1 MFADLSEVGG
11 QDSAEPVTNG
21 NHANTIKLRRFDVK
35 EVVDAVVRTTFDIL
49 KQRIRT
55 ARTERAAHRR
65 GERTECVSLHRNRAR
80 NEALERRTPKRA

>member
-35 EVVDAVVRTTFDIL
+35 QVVDAVVRTTFDIL
-49 KQRIRT
+49 QRKMGT
-55 ARTERAAHRR
+55 ACTEWAAH
-65 GERTECVSLHRNRAR
+65 GAAESGSTA
-80 NEALERRTPKRA
+80 